1 MGKTIRNNY
10 QSIQEILALPEPTN
24 ETNLSIW
31 NGTANNNHS
40 ENWYGP
46 NGETMEQVI
55 DYCTNGWEYG
65 IEKTDKLKQQ
75 ISIPVLE
82 SVKRKLTKGSEGDW
96 LDIHAVNRGQLAT
109 AWTKKKRTN
118 SRGPKRFQL
127 VCKLGGAGYVSG
139 EALLWRGVTCMA
151 LAQAIIEAGHAVEI
165 IGFNN
170 TKSVYQDG
178 TGILNTLNIKEYAQ
192 PLDVGTLATV
202 TGLAGFYRYYMF
214 LARLQENK
222 EATYGLGRS
231 LDEPPAIESG
241 QAQQI
246 IIDPKIETKKE
257 AEKFLEEVEL

>member
-1 MGKTIRNNY
+1 
-10 QSIQEILALPEPTN
+10 
-24 ETNLSIW
+24 
-31 NGTANNNHS
+31 
-40 ENWYGP
+40 
-46 NGETMEQVI
+46 MEQVI

-151 LAQAIIEAGHAVEI
+151 LAQAIMIAAVQ
-165 IGFNN
+165 G
-170 TKSVYQDG
+170 
-178 TGILNTLNIKEYAQ
+178 
-192 PLDVGTLATV
+192 
-202 TGLAGFYRYYMF
+202 
-214 LARLQENK
+214 
-222 EATYGLGRS
+222 GRS
-231 LDEPPAIESG
+231 
-241 QAQQI
+241 I
-246 IIDPKIETKKE
+246 IPNPFIKMERAYSIPSILKNTPSPLM
-257 AEKFLEEVEL
+257 LEH